1 MLNVVC
7 LAICKRP
14 LRGWSPT
21 ISSESDILMIAD
33 GLLAQPLQCRMLL
46 ATKFA
51 YPVGHIL
58 HHLPLNFG
66 IFVME
71 VRVEQALKD
80 LLRDLMDIY

>member
-1 MLNVVC
+1 MLDVVC
-7 LAICKRP
+7 LAIRKRP
-14 LRGWSPT
+14 LRSWSPAF
-21 ISSESDILMIAD
+21 SSEPNILVIAH